1 MARVS
6 PGNDDQMVGEH
17 AVDTN
22 GSDVEPR
29 VTTWVAPRAEKV
41 SEVVARSIVQ
51 DIASRDLQPGTML
64 PPESVML
71 ERYRVGRASLREGLR
86 ILEIQGLITI
96 KPGPGGGP
104 VVGQANSRDFG
115 RMATLHYQ
123 AVGATFRELVEARL
137 IIEPLMAGLAAATRN
152 RQLLDELR
160 IMSDRTREGL
170 QDDFEYSSSAS
181 DFHGAMAGA
190 SGNRIL
196 DLFGKSLKDAY
207 SERIRSSFIFPL
219 EARQRVQED
228 HEAIIAAI
236 EEGDADKARKLMTE
250 HMEEFAG
257 FVAERYPGLMD
268 EVVDWR

>member
-1 MARVS
+1 M
-6 PGNDDQMVGEH
+6 
-17 AVDTN
+17 
-22 GSDVEPR
+22 
-29 VTTWVAPRAEKV
+29 TTSVAPRAEKV

-51 DIASRDLQPGTML
+51 DIAPRDLQPGTML

-196 DLFGKSLKDAY
+196 DLFGKSLKDVY

-219 EARQRVQED
+219 EAAPACPGGPRGDHRRDRGRRRRQGPQAHDRAHGGVRRVRRR
-228 HEAIIAAI
+228 ALPR
-236 EEGDADKARKLMTE
+236 ADGRGRRLALTGSRRL
-250 HMEEFAG
+250 A
-257 FVAERYPGLMD
+257 RYPSNHCYD
-268 EVVDWR
+268 